1 MGLIAYEGPSRIDN
15 KPIVVIVT
23 GEKGDTANEKTGPMA
38 QTWILRSDISPNV
51 AIHTGE
57 DVSICGSCPLRGII
71 QKNEDGSTK
80 NMGRSCYVTVR
91 NAPLAVW
98 NAWQRGSYAE
108 IGQQAWKDIKTRLG
122 SYGDP
127 AAIPFK
133 ILKNLIDKGSG
144 KWTGY
149 THQWRIKKF
158 QALRKLVMA
167 STSSVEE
174 TKLAWKKGWRTFRIR
189 KAGEPLLPGEIECPA
204 SEEGGKRRTC
214 DTCGACNGIGLN
226 MSRQNAV
233 SVSIVVHGTKAA
245 LLNYEKFAV

>member
-1 MGLIAYEGPSRIDN
+1 MGLIAYQGPSRIDGQ
-15 KPIVVIVT
+15 PVVMIVT

-38 QTWILRSDISPNV
+38 QSWILRADMSPTV
-51 AIHTGE
+51 AVNEGE
-57 DVSICGSCPLRGII
+57 DKSICGSCPLRGLI
-71 QKNEDGSTK
+71 QKNDDGTTK
-80 NMGRSCYVTVR
+80 NVGRSCYVSVR

-98 NAWQRGSYAE
+98 NAWQRGRYAE
-108 IGQQAWKDIKTRLG
+108 LGQNAWAGIKTRLG

-133 ILKNLIDKGSG
+133 ILKALVGKGSG

-149 THQWRIKKF
+149 THQWRLLKF

-167 STSSVEE
+167 STSSIEE
-174 TKLAWKKGWRTFRIR
+174 TKLAWAKGWRTFRIR

-226 MSRQNAV
+226 GSRQGAV
-233 SVSIVVHGTKAA
+233 SVSIVVHGGLAV
-245 LLNYEKFAV
+245 LSNYEKFAV